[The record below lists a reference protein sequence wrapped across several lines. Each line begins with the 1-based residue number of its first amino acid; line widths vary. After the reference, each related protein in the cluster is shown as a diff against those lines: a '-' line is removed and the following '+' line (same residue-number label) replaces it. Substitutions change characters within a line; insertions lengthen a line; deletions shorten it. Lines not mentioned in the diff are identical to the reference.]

1 MKKLWSKILVAAL
14 AIVLFCLGLYFF
26 VFLPSNEELV
36 YAKTKELL
44 EYKDTLDYY
53 SRLEEFSMLD
63 YIGEDSSI
71 AANKLS
77 NGALGQ
83 TSSSVQNMLEYKNKM
98 LSLEYIEGHNSE
110 QVVYTYASYLQ
121 TDEFLDHALRFYY
134 VMSNQVTKANSK
146 EVKAI
151 EQSINSYIDALAVMF
166 QDMDKIIDYQKSM
179 QSVTDYVA
187 MVNLKDY
194 YYNMYKDYRGALNQ
208 YANVILALRNFVAGS
223 VFNGEFYTDTRF
235 ALLDLGAETVA
246 VATRVEEILEIDY
259 ANDVYVIMN
268 RYNEYNKAVNL
279 FEKVSEGQ
287 FLFSYVNL
295 VKNSPETLNYLF
307 SVKHSIKVA
316 ICNRNLD
323 SISNIPE
330 EDQDDIVTIL
340 KVLKY
345 E

>member
-14 AIVLFCLGLYFF
+14 AIVLFCLGLYIF

-63 YIGEDSSI
+63 YIGTDSSI

-77 NGALGQ
+77 NGPA
-83 TSSSVQNMLEYKNKM
+83 SSVSNIIEYKNKM

-110 QVVYTYASYLQ
+110 QIVYKYASYLQ
-121 TDEFLDHALRFYY
+121 TDEFLDNALRFYY
-134 VMSNQVTKANSK
+134 VMSNQVTKAESN

-151 EQSINSYIDALAVMF
+151 EVAINRYIDALATMF
-166 QDMDKIIDYQKSM
+166 ADMDIIIEYQKGM
-179 QSVTDYVA
+179 TSVTDYVA
-187 MVNLKDY
+187 MGTLKDY
-194 YYNMYKDYRGALNQ
+194 YYNMYRDYRGALNQ

-268 RYNEYNKAVNL
+268 RYNEYNKAQNL
-279 FEKVSEGQ
+279 FDKVSEGQ
-287 FLFSYVNL
+287 FWFAYVNL
-295 VKNSPETLNYLF
+295 VKNSPATLNYLF

-316 ICNRNLD
+316 ICNRNID

-340 KVLKY
+340 KVLQY
-345 E
+345 

>member
-14 AIVLFCLGLYFF
+14 AIVLFCLGLYVF

-63 YIGEDSSI
+63 YIGEDSSNT
-71 AANKLS
+71 AMKLTS
-77 NGALGQ
+77 GGAGQ
-83 TSSSVQNMLEYKNKM
+83 TSSSVSIILEYKNKM
-98 LSLEYIEGHNSE
+98 FSLEYISGHNSE

-121 TDEFLDHALRFYY
+121 TDEFLDNALRFYY

-151 EQSINSYIDALAVMF
+151 EQSINSYIDALATMF
-166 QDMDKIIDYQKSM
+166 ENMDSVIEYQKGIESI
-179 QSVTDYVA
+179 TDYVA
-187 MVNLKDY
+187 MGNLKDY
-194 YYNMYKDYRGALNQ
+194 YYTMYKNYRSALNQ
-208 YANVILALRNFVAGS
+208 YANVILSLRNFVAGS

-268 RYNEYNKAVNL
+268 RYNEYNKAIDL
-279 FEKVSEGQ
+279 FNTVSEGQ

-295 VKNSPETLNYLF
+295 VKNSPDTLNYLF

-316 ICNRNLD
+316 ICNRHID

-330 EDQDDIVTIL
+330 EDQDDIVNIL

-345 E
+345 